1 MKKKFLLAGF
11 SVFAIVGMLFAMF
24 PQDSQAIPP
33 FARKYKTSC
42 TTCHWGTFP
51 RLNAFGKAFYASG
64 LRMPGGGDEVFIKD
78 EPVAMG
84 ASAWSKL
91 FPKAV
96 WPGEIP
102 GLPPIGVLS
111 KFNFNVTRE
120 RPQDARDTQTPG
132 DGGSPQRSFDSEF
145 SGFNDLEVLVGATFG
160 ETLSFFYAGMWA
172 ESERA
177 YVNYT
182 PFINGEQG
190 LVNLRIGK
198 LDLRSNPMSNHRK
211 QIRNRNYLMNE
222 MPMIAAGNFF
232 GWHPGHN
239 GIEFWGSKN
248 GPGGKGGL
256 EWAVSIVNGAE
267 GDGSGHLVG
276 GGDAGFILANTNA
289 EGTGLFTEINNGK
302 DFSVMVSY
310 KIGGMG
316 VLGES
321 SVDDSLVAKEN
332 WQDNSVKIKGY
343 YYQGTTGSI
352 ISADG
357 VSPGNP
363 LLGTL
368 ANGTAGTANSIWVDD
383 ANHFKRF
390 GVVVTANW
398 WNFEFLGAASF
409 MEDDITGDIIYGVAG
424 GLPMESGDSFDTS
437 IYTGEVNW
445 VALPWLIPSAR
456 IEHVD
461 PDYDVRD
468 LESFTRYVFE
478 ARLITRANINLN
490 VGGSFS
496 NYLDSQT
503 GVGGVDVPK
512 FDLNQA
518 ADDAFWIQT
527 EVAF

>member
-1 MKKKFLLAGF
+1 MRKNFLLAGF

-51 RLNAFGKAFYASG
+51 RLNAFGKAFHANG

-102 GLPPIGVLS
+102 GLPPIGILS
-111 KFNFNVTRE
+111 KFNFDVTRE
-120 RPQDARDTQTPG
+120 RPQDFRGG
-132 DGGSPQRSFDSEF
+132 DGGSPERSFDSEF
-145 SGFNDLEVLVGATFG
+145 SGFDDLEVLVGATFG
-160 ETLSFFYAGMWA
+160 ETLSFFAAGMWG
-172 ESERA
+172 ETERA
-177 YVNYT
+177 YLNYT
-182 PFINGEQG
+182 PFIFGEQG
-190 LVNLRIGK
+190 LLNVRIGK
-198 LDLRSNPMSNHRK
+198 LDLRSNPASNHLK
-211 QIRNRNYLMNE
+211 QIRKRNYFMNE
-222 MPMIAAGNFF
+222 MPVLPAGNLF

-256 EWAVSIVNGAE
+256 EWAVGIVNGAM
-267 GDGSGHLVG
+267 GDGEGHLVG
-276 GGDAGFILANTNA
+276 DGDARDIADNVMA
-289 EGTGLFTEINNGK
+289 EGVDLFTEINNGK
-302 DFSVMVSY
+302 DWYVTASY

-316 VLGES
+316 VLGEE

-332 WQDNSVKIKGY
+332 WQDDHVKIKGY
-343 YYQGTTGSI
+343 YYSGTTGAI

-363 LLGTL
+363 LMGTL
-368 ANGTAGTANSIWVDD
+368 ANTTGGPGATANSIWVND
-383 ANHFKRF
+383 ANRFKRF
-390 GVVVTANW
+390 GVVVTGNW

-409 MEDDITGDIIYGVAG
+409 MEDDITGDIIYAAAD
-424 GLPMESGDSFDTS
+424 GLPMESGDNFDTS

-445 VALPWLIPSAR
+445 VALPWLIPSMR
-456 IEHVD
+456 VENVN

-468 LESFTRYVFE
+468 MKSFTRYTLETRV
-478 ARLITRANINLN
+478 ITRANINVN
-490 VGGSFS
+490 IGGSWS
-496 NYLDSQT
+496 SYMDTQA
-503 GVGGVDVPK
+503 GGAPK
-512 FDLNQA
+512 YDLKQA

>member
-1 MKKKFLLAGF
+1 MKKSYLLGF
-11 SVFAIVGMLFAMF
+11 FAFVIVGILWASF
-24 PQDSQAIPP
+24 PRESQAIPP
-33 FARKYKTSC
+33 FARKYKTAC

-51 RLNAFGKAFYASG
+51 RLNAFGKAYLANG

-102 GLPPIGVLS
+102 GQPPIGILS
-111 KFNFNVTRE
+111 KFDYTVTRE
-120 RPQDARDTQTPG
+120 RPQDFRG
-132 DGGSPQRSFDSEF
+132 SSDGGSPERKFDSEF
-145 SGFNDLEVLVGATFG
+145 SGFDDLEVLVGGTFG
-160 ETLSFFYAGMWA
+160 ETLSFFAAGQWG
-172 ESERA
+172 ETERA
-177 YVNYT
+177 YLNYA
-182 PFINGEQG
+182 PFLFGEQG
-190 LVNLRIGK
+190 LVNVRIGK
-198 LDLRSNPMSNHRK
+198 IDTRGNPVSNHLK
-211 QIRNRNYLMNE
+211 QIRKHGYLMNE
-222 MPMIAAGNFF
+222 FPVVPAGNFF

-256 EWAVSIVNGAE
+256 EWAVGIVNGSAGE
-267 GDGSGHLVG
+267 GIEHFDGM
-276 GGDAGFILANTNA
+276 GDVAQIKHNVEEKGV
-289 EGTGLFTEINNGK
+289 GLFEEINNGK
-302 DFSVMVSY
+302 DWYATVSY

-316 VLGES
+316 VLGEE
-321 SVDDSLVAKEN
+321 SVDDTLVAKEN

-343 YYQGTTGSI
+343 YYGGTTGTF

-357 VSPGNP
+357 VQEGNP
-363 LLGTL
+363 LLGPTDSSL
-368 ANGTAGTANSIWVDD
+368 WVND

-409 MEDDITGDIIYGVAG
+409 MEDDITGNIVYDAAPADN
-424 GLPMESGDSFDTS
+424 LPAESGDNFDTS

-445 VALPWLIPSAR
+445 IALPWLIPSFR
-456 IEHVD
+456 IENVN

-468 LESFTRYVFE
+468 IKSFTKYTFE
-478 ARLITRANINLN
+478 TRLITRANMN
-490 VGGSFS
+490 VNIGGSMS
-496 NYLDSQT
+496 NYYDSQS
-503 GVGGVDVPK
+503 GDGGDVPK
-512 FDLNQA
+512 YDLKRA
-518 ADDAFWIQT
+518 ADDSFWIQT